1 MTELHNR
8 NGECKEIPVLQIFQ
22 SLKKPDTNTLTRD
35 TDAERMSVNTFSGN
49 IPVSITFNT
58 VKQHGTGQFY
68 CV

>member
-8 NGECKEIPVLQIFQ
+8 NGECKELPVLEIFQ

-35 TDAERMSVNTFSGN
+35 TIAESMPENIFSGN

-58 VKQHGTGQFY
+58 VKKHGSGQFY